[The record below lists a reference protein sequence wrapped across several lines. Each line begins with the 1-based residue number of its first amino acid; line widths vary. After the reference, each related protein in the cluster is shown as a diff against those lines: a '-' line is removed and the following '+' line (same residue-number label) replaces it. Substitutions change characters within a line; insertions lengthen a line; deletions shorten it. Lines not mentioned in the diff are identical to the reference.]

1 MAVSSIPAQS
11 PVAVCSRALILVG
24 AEPITS
30 FDDGNN
36 EALIAS
42 NMYEDVARSSLLNT
56 RWRFSTNQAVLNR
69 LSDAPTGRF
78 DAAYQLPSG
87 WLMTHVVTVNDTPIE
102 YQTYGDKLFCN
113 EAASSELVLDFTYRA
128 DEQGWP
134 SYFTIAVEYELASVF
149 AVSLAR
155 DQSLAQLMSQQ
166 AATSMMRARNLDAQ
180 QQTTRKDND
189 VTNKRQTKEKYSITV
204 LQC

>member
-149 AVSLAR
+149 SVSLAR

-166 AATSMMRARNLDAQ
+166 AATSMMRARTLDAQ
-180 QQTTRKDND
+180 QQTTRKLSTSRFI
-189 VTNKRQTKEKYSITV
+189 TNRRT
-204 LQC
+204 

>member
-1 MAVSSIPAQS
+1 MAVSSTPAQS
-11 PVAVCSRALILVG
+11 AVDVCSRALILVG

-42 NMYEDVARSSLLNT
+42 NMYEDVARASLLNT
-56 RWRFSTNQAVLNR
+56 RWRFSTNQAILNR

-113 EAASSELVLDFTYRA
+113 EGTSSELVLDFTYRA
-128 DEQGWP
+128 NEQGWP

-149 AVSLAR
+149 AESLAR
-155 DQSLAQLMSQQ
+155 DQALAQLMTQQ

-180 QQTTRKDND
+180 QQTTRKLSTSRFI
-189 VTNKRQTKEKYSITV
+189 TNRRT
-204 LQC
+204 

>member
-1 MAVSSIPAQS
+1 MAVSSTPAQS
-11 PVAVCSRALILVG
+11 AVDVCSRALILVG

-42 NMYEDVARSSLLNT
+42 NMYEDVARASLLNT

-87 WLMTHVVTVNDTPIE
+87 WLMTHVVTVNDSPIE

-128 DEQGWP
+128 NEQGWP

-155 DQSLAQLMSQQ
+155 DQSLAQLMTQQ

-180 QQTTRKDND
+180 QQTTRKLSTSRFIANRR
-189 VTNKRQTKEKYSITV
+189 T
-204 LQC
+204 

>member
-102 YQTYGDKLFCN
+102 YQTYGYKLFCN

-180 QQTTRKDND
+180 QQTTRKLSTSRFI
-189 VTNKRQTKEKYSITV
+189 TNRRT
-204 LQC
+204 

>member
-1 MAVSSIPAQS
+1 MAVSSTPAQS
-11 PVAVCSRALILVG
+11 AVDVCSRALILVG

-56 RWRFSTNQAVLNR
+56 RWRFSTDQAVLNR

-87 WLMTHVVTVNDTPIE
+87 WLMTHVVTINDTPIE

-113 EAASSELVLDFTYRA
+113 ESSNSELVLDFTYRA
-128 DEQGWP
+128 NEQGWP

-155 DQSLAQLMSQQ
+155 DQSLAQLMAQQ

-180 QQTTRKDND
+180 QQTTRKLSTSRFI
-189 VTNKRQTKEKYSITV
+189 TNRRT
-204 LQC
+204 

>member
-69 LSDAPTGRF
+69 LSDA
-78 DAAYQLPSG
+78 
-87 WLMTHVVTVNDTPIE
+87 
-102 YQTYGDKLFCN
+102 LFVW
-113 EAASSELVLDFTYRA
+113 SR
-128 DEQGWP
+128 W
-134 SYFTIAVEYELASVF
+134 
-149 AVSLAR
+149 
-155 DQSLAQLMSQQ
+155 
-166 AATSMMRARNLDAQ
+166 
-180 QQTTRKDND
+180 
-189 VTNKRQTKEKYSITV
+189 TNKVQGFEESIWNPNYSGK
-204 LQC
+204 